1 MEKIMLFNDMSKW
14 YTYSVG
20 RYLTVKHNPKYVYW
34 NLLVCRYINKIQNE
48 KIKKTYPTTR

>member
-1 MEKIMLFNDMSKW
+1 MEKIRLFNDMSKW

-34 NLLVCRYINKIQNE
+34 NLLVCRYINKE
-48 KIKKTYPTTR
+48 DTE